1 MAYFVLTREPGPSWD
16 HARPMR
22 EQDDWD
28 AHARFMDGL
37 VDDGFVLLGGP
48 VGDGMRFLHIV
59 HALSEREV
67 KDRLA
72 EDPWTPT
79 ERLRTASIEPW
90 EILLRPDTSHLVKK
104 FIG

>member
-1 MAYFVLTREPGPSWD
+1 M
-16 HARPMR
+16 
-22 EQDDWD
+22 D
-28 AHARFMDGL
+28 AL

-59 HALSEREV
+59 NAQSEREV

-72 EDPWTPT
+72 EDPWTST

-90 EILLRPDTSHLVKK
+90 EILLGRSS
-104 FIG
+104 